1 MTESLGKAVVK
12 GALGA
17 LLLGWT
23 ALAGADEMQ
32 EQAVLENIRP
42 VGTVKVAEQGA
53 ADAGAAPRAPRA
65 GKAIYDASCMA
76 CHGTG
81 AAGAPRVGDKAAW
94 GPRADQGL
102 DTLVS
107 HAVNGI
113 RAMPPKGTCA
123 DCSEEELK
131 GAILYMLK
139 ETGIEVAGGEAAAA
153 PAPAAAA
160 TPAPAAGGADLAK
173 GEQIVQSRCFAC
185 HGTGA
190 AGAPKVGDKAAW
202 ADRIAQGMDTLVKHA
217 IEGIRAMPP
226 KGTCMDCSDEDLKAA
241 VAYMVAESK

>member
-53 ADAGAAPRAPRA
+53 ADSAAAPKAARA
-65 GKAIYDASCMA
+65 GKVVFDGACMA
-76 CHGTG
+76 CHATG
-81 AAGAPRVGDKAAW
+81 AAGAPKVGDKAAW
-94 GPRADQGL
+94 GPRAAQGL
-102 DTLVS
+102 ETLVS

-123 DCSEEELK
+123 DCTEAELK
-131 GAILYMLK
+131 GAILYML
-139 ETGIEVAGGEAAAA
+139 EESGIEVAGGGAAAA
-153 PAPAAAA
+153 PAPAPA
-160 TPAPAAGGADLAK
+160 PAPAAGGADLAK
-173 GEQIVQSRCFAC
+173 GEQVVQSRCFAC

-190 AGAPKVGDKAAW
+190 AGAPRVGDKAAW

-217 IEGIRAMPP
+217 LEGIRAMPP
-226 KGTCMDCSDEDLKAA
+226 KGTCMDCSEEDIKAA
-241 VAYMVAESK
+241 VAYLVSQAQ